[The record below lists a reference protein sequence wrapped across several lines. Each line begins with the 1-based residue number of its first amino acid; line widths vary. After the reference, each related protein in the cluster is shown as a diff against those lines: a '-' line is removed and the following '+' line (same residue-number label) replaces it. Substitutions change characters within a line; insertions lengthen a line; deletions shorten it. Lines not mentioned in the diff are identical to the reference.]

1 MHRVQR
7 HYEQVRDHAGHEL
20 FVPGSPARNSR
31 GVYLPTQDML
41 LHERRILLNW
51 TVLGLLVSVVSMTH
65 SM

>member
-1 MHRVQR
+1 MQEH
-7 HYEQVRDHAGHEL
+7 GL
-20 FVPGSPARNSR
+20 FVPGSPESR

-41 LHERRILLNW
+41 PRERRILLSW